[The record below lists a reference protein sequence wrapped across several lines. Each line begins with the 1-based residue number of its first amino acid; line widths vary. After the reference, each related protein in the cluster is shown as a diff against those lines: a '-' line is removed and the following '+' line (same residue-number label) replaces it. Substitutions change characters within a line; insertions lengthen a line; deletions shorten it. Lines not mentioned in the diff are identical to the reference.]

1 MFVLH
6 TIVCKGTLTSWSGWS
21 LREWRIWKLFPDENS
36 RQKYSSGGEVG
47 SDLSCEGCLQIVE
60 VNVYKRAACPETA
73 ARQAST
79 QPEEELFLRAN

>member
-1 MFVLH
+1 M
-6 TIVCKGTLTSWSGWS
+6 
-21 LREWRIWKLFPDENS
+21 
-36 RQKYSSGGEVG
+36 G